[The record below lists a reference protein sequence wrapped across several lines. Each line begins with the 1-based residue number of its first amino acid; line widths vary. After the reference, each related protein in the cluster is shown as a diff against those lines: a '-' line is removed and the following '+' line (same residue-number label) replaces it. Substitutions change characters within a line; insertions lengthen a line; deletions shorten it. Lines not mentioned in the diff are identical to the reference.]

1 MIVVSNT
8 TPLIYLSKADKLHIL
23 KNLFGNVH
31 VPTEVYNEAVKSG
44 LSKGYSDARRIDAA
58 CNDWIIVK
66 PTSIDRG
73 LALVQNVGRHP
84 DIGKMMTG
92 IHAGEVEA
100 ISLAMEL
107 GAKLLIADDRAVIKF
122 VLSIPSL
129 FKFKV
134 IGTGD
139 VLETALD
146 REIISQNDYDDFLQ
160 MFGTAVAF
168 VSREPYHGATA
179 RSIGF
184 L

>member
-31 VPTEVYNEAVKSG
+31 IPTEVYREAVKSG
-44 LSKGYSDARRIDAA
+44 LSKGYSDAQRIDAA
-58 CNDWIIVK
+58 CKDWIIVK
-66 PTSIDRG
+66 PASVDLG
-73 LALVQNVGRHP
+73 LVLVQNMGKHL
-84 DIGKMMTG
+84 DIEKMLTG

-107 GAKLLIADDRAVIKF
+107 GAELLVADDRAVIRF
-122 VLSIPSL
+122 VLSVPSL

-139 VLETALD
+139 VLNTALD
-146 REIISQNDYDDFLQ
+146 RGIISQNDYDDFLQ
-160 MFGTAVAF
+160 IFGTAVAF
-168 VSREPYHGATA
+168 VSREHEHGANL
-179 RSIGF
+179 R
-184 L
+184 

>member
-8 TPLIYLSKADKLHIL
+8 TPLIYLSKADKLYIL
-23 KNLFGNVH
+23 KDLFENIHIPAEVH
-31 VPTEVYNEAVKSG
+31 REAVKSG

-58 CNDWIIVK
+58 CKEWIIVK
-66 PTSIDRG
+66 PASVDLG

-84 DIGKMMTG
+84 DIGKMLTG

-107 GAKLLIADDRAVIKF
+107 GAELLIADDRAVIRF

-146 REIISQNDYDDFLQ
+146 RGTISQNDYDDFMQ

-168 VSREPYHGATA
+168 VSREHEHSTD
-179 RSIGF
+179 
-184 L
+184 LL